1 MPGQEGIPS
10 VFSPMARTLNDL
22 TYFTRALIGMQP
34 WKYDNTVHPIAWRDE
49 LEIDAR
55 NKKLRI
61 GVMLSDGISF
71 PDHLLLNLWLY
82 PLC

>member
-1 MPGQEGIPS
+1 MLGQEGIPS

-22 TYFTRALIGMQP
+22 TYFTWALIGMQP
-34 WKYDNTVHPIAWRDE
+34 WKYDTTVHPIMWRDE
-49 LEIDAR
+49 LENDAR

-61 GVMLSDGISF
+61 GVMLSDGISS
-71 PDHLLLNLWLY
+71 PEHLPLNCRLY